1 MQRILHLAPGVNR
14 ITNVIALQGKGS
26 WLTDIQGHS
35 YLDMTSGIGALSTG
49 HCHPTVTDKVKAQLD
64 TLVHAQQNC
73 VETHLPQIELVN
85 KMRTVLPKDMD
96 TFFFTN
102 SGSEAVENAI
112 KIARKATGK
121 TNIITFMGGFHG
133 RTLGCMSLTTSK
145 SSSREGYQPLLPG
158 IFHTDYP
165 YEGTAERTKKQL
177 DTLLTRATSP
187 NETAAVILEPI
198 LGEGGL
204 YQADGE
210 FMRYLRQV
218 CNKHNIAYVSD
229 EVQTGVGRTG
239 KWWGY
244 QHFDNV
250 EPDIITFGKGIAS
263 GFTLAG
269 VVSNSKNFANIQCN
283 GLGGTYNGSVIA
295 TVAANSTIDILK
307 NNNLVAL
314 SNEKGEYLKAAIS
327 QLSHPKIL
335 DVRQYGLMIAIELD
349 LEYEPFKKLLS
360 SAPEHNLLL
369 LSTGLQATVRL
380 LPPLTISYE
389 EIDFFVENF
398 RELLNSCQE

>member
-1 MQRILHLAPGVNR
+1 
-14 ITNVIALQGKGS
+14 
-26 WLTDIQGHS
+26 
-35 YLDMTSGIGALSTG
+35 MTSGIGALSTG
-49 HCHPTVTDKVKAQLD
+49 HCHPEVTEKVKAQLD

-73 VETHLPQIELVN
+73 VTTHLPQIELVK
-85 KMRTVLPKDMD
+85 KMRTVLPDNMD

-112 KIARKATGK
+112 KIARKATSK

-158 IFHTDYP
+158 IFHIDYP
-165 YEGTAERTKKQL
+165 YKGCGERTIKQL
-177 DTLLTRATSP
+177 DTVLRRATSP

-204 YQADGE
+204 YQADEE
-210 FMRYLRQV
+210 FVRYMRKV
-218 CNKHNIAYVSD
+218 CDTHNICYVSD

-244 QHFDNV
+244 QHFGDV
-250 EPDIITFGKGIAS
+250 KPDIITFGKGIAS

-269 VVSNSKNFANIQCN
+269 VVSNSKNFVNIQCN
-283 GLGGTYNGSVIA
+283 GLGGTYNGSVLA
-295 TVAANSTIDILK
+295 TAAANSTFDIIE
-307 NNNLVAL
+307 NNQLVAQ
-314 SNEKGEYLKAAIS
+314 SNEKGEYLKTAIDN
-327 QLSHPKIL
+327 LSHPMIL
-335 DVRQYGLMIAIELD
+335 DIRQHGLMIAIELE
-349 LEYEPFKKLLS
+349 LESEAFKKLLS
-360 SAPEHNLLL
+360 SAPEYNLLL

-380 LPPLTISYE
+380 LHPLTISYE
-389 EIDFFVENF
+389 EIDYFVENF
-398 RELLNSCQE
+398 KGLLNSCQE